1 MLDFVKN
8 NLAVSILCAYIIVI
22 SLVSIVVC
30 IYDKKISK
38 KNRVE
43 LRIPEAT
50 LLGLSALGGSVA
62 MFICML
68 LTRHKT
74 KHFKFMVGI
83 PVIILIQAAAIFA
96 LFYFGILTIV

>member
-8 NLAVSILCAYIIVI
+8 NLAFSVFAAYIIVMSVI
-22 SLVSIVVC
+22 SIVVC
-30 IYDKKISK
+30 VYDKKISK

-43 LRIPEAT
+43 LRVPEAT
-50 LLGLSALGGSVA
+50 LMLLSALGGSIA

-83 PVIILIQAAAIFA
+83 PVIILIQAAAVFA
-96 LFYFGILTIV
+96 LFYFGIFTIV

>member
-8 NLAVSILCAYIIVI
+8 NLAVSIFAAYIIVMSLI
-22 SLVSIVVC
+22 SIIVC
-30 IYDKKISK
+30 FYDKKISK

-43 LRIPEAT
+43 LRVPEAT

-68 LTRHKT
+68 LIRHKT

-83 PVIILIQAAAIFA
+83 PVIILLQAAVIFA
-96 LFYFGILTIV
+96 LFHFGIFSIV